1 MKKILLAI
9 TFFGAA
15 VAANAQPMTD
25 EAAALVARG
34 DSCTRMNDTYNS
46 MLWYAQAHQLDSQND
61 TVTRKL
67 AQSYFRRGQY
77 NQCLALTDT
86 LLADTLTYQPLKLR
100 YNCLQ
105 KMGAADSL
113 RVECARQI
121 VGINPLDAAV
131 VTDIATY
138 FNGKQ
143 QADSAIAYCNLYRRI
158 DSTNQLVNKQLG
170 RALFIK
176 KDYYPALDLFLD
188 AYRNGDQTP
197 ALLFYIGRTY
207 ECCSIPERAHE
218 FMQMAAYGS
227 NFASLPIVKALARV
241 SASYFKYRDDVPYYT
256 QVAFELC
263 QADSASMAEI
273 YDIRARFYEA
283 YAHQYYDSDKLKYST
298 CILNSI
304 KMIQSAL
311 QYEPTLG
318 RQYNMAVAYSRMRD
332 RDNERLWLQKIK
344 DSDWPRTK
352 ANNNIFEY
360 VDYRLDKLKEDEF
373 FEGGKKTENGLEIV
387 EVED

>member
-1 MKKILLAI
+1 MKPLMTILLALAL
-9 TFFGAA
+9 TATAA
-15 VAANAQPMTD
+15 QTRFEPLTA

-46 MLWYAQAHQLDSQND
+46 LLCYEQARLLVFND
-61 TVTRKL
+61 TVLYKL
-67 AQSYFRRGQY
+67 AQTNFRRGQY

-105 KMGAADSL
+105 KMGADDSL
-113 RVECARQI
+113 RIECARQI
-121 VGINPLDAAV
+121 LTVNPMDAAV
-131 VTDIATY
+131 VTDIATF

-143 QADSAIAYCNLYRRI
+143 QADSAMAYCNLYRRI

-188 AYRNGDQTP
+188 AFRNGDQTP

-218 FMQMAAYGS
+218 FMQMAAYGA

-263 QADSASMAEI
+263 QADSASMAEVYRYRAQFYSGYR
-273 YDIRARFYEA
+273 YDYRE
-283 YAHQYYDSDKLKYST
+283 DSVKLTLCLK
-298 CILNSI
+298 NRI
-304 KMIQSAL
+304 KMLKKSL
-311 QYEPTLG
+311 EYEPSIEVEHDIATT
-318 RQYNMAVAYSRMRD
+318 YND
-332 RDNERLWLQKIK
+332 LHDLEQEKLWLQKITE
-344 DSDWPRTK
+344 WPRNKTTSEYIRY
-352 ANNNIFEY
+352 ANW
-360 VDYRLDKLKEDEF
+360 RLKRIEEEQF
-373 FEGGKKTENGLEIV
+373 FKDGKKPDGGIEFVEI
-387 EVED
+387 ED

>member
-1 MKKILLAI
+1 MTILLALAL
-9 TFFGAA
+9 TATAA
-15 VAANAQPMTD
+15 QTRFEPLTI

-46 MLWYAQAHQLDSQND
+46 LLCYEQARRLVFND
-61 TVTRKL
+61 TVLYKL
-67 AQSYFRRGQY
+67 AQTNFRRGQF

-86 LLADTLTYQPLKLR
+86 LLSDTLTYQPLKLR
-100 YNCLQ
+100 YNSLQ
-105 KMGAADSL
+105 KMGADDSL
-113 RVECARQI
+113 RIECARQI

-143 QADSAIAYCNLYRRI
+143 QADSAIAYCNLYRAI

-188 AYRNGDQTP
+188 AFRNGDANP

-241 SASYFKYRDDVPYYT
+241 SVSSVKYRDEVLDYT
-256 QVAFELC
+256 QTAFELC
-263 QADSASMAEI
+263 QADSASMAEVF
-273 YDIRARFYEA
+273 DIKARFYEA
-283 YAHQYYDSDKLKYST
+283 YAYQYYDSDKLKFNT
-298 CILNSI
+298 CNHNSI
-304 KMIQSAL
+304 KMLRSAL
-311 QYEPTLG
+311 QYEPTLT
-318 RQYNMAVAYSRMRD
+318 RQYNIAVAYRRMYD

-344 DSDWPRTK
+344 DSDQPRTK
-352 ANNNIFEY
+352 SNSNIFEY

-373 FEGGKKTENGLEIV
+373 FEGGKKTDDGIGIV